1 MPARIAKY
9 WLRRNETAALP
20 LDSVDA
26 RSCVNRLRSLS
37 EAGIALCRR
46 SRRLEA
52 TSDDITAAAY
62 IAAWRGQPL
71 ADPPY
76 ATVITKLHVSSPE
89 MSNVAQL
96 IIGHE
101 AAGVVLMDNTS
112 FTVTMSWELEGVPAM
127 IEVIGAHFDML
138 VPVSIAPA
146 DVPHHCQTICSGLP
160 QPQGQY
166 SCRRCITRTRASPD
180 LSIMCGPT
188 QVVRLFALAVLW
200 TA

>member
-9 WLRRNETAALP
+9 WLRRNEIAGLP
-20 LDSVDA
+20 MDSVDA

-76 ATVITKLHVSSPE
+76 ATVITKLHVSSPG

-127 IEVIGAHFDML
+127 IDVIGAHFYWTCWSPCRLHLPMYHTIAKLFVPDCHNLNSTAVGVASHVLGPAL
-138 VPVSIAPA
+138 VSAA
-146 DVPHHCQTICSGLP
+146 C
-160 QPQGQY
+160 
-166 SCRRCITRTRASPD
+166 AE
-180 LSIMCGPT
+180 
-188 QVVRLFALAVLW
+188 
-200 TA
+200 